1 MTIKTITQNNKQLPK
16 KKEVNPKFSLRVKD
30 LLKILKSNS
39 EVLFQ
44 PLQPFYCESFDT
56 CKGLGRV
63 AVIDSNQLVMLG
75 KTIEVEYKD

>member
-1 MTIKTITQNNKQLPK
+1 M
-16 KKEVNPKFSLRVKD
+16 
-30 LLKILKSNS
+30 LKIERNITIIVIFFYLNLKINS

-56 CKGLGRV
+56 CQGLGRV
-63 AVIDSNQLVMLG
+63 VVIDSNQLVMLG